1 MQTKCDKNG
10 RAYIW
15 DLDGTLLDSYGI
27 ITESLYETYLE
38 CGVEAERE
46 ELHRIAIIDSVTRAL
61 EELSAKTGISVLEL
75 KERYSLISER
85 RKPDMRTIPGA
96 KELLTFL
103 AQSGAVHYVYT
114 HRGASTESVLRQLS
128 LESFFTD
135 VVTAKSGFPRKPA
148 PEGLLYLIKKHNLD
162 PQNTFYIGDRT
173 IDMDC
178 AKNAGI
184 GRILFAPPGSYCIP
198 NGSEQYIVEKLSDIA
213 GI

>member
-114 HRGASTESVLRQLS
+114 HRGASTESVLSALS
-128 LESFFTD
+128 LTPFFKE
-135 VVTAKSGFPRKPA
+135 VVTAKSGFARKPA
-148 PEGLLYLIKKHNLD
+148 PDALLYLIDKHQLD
-162 PQNTFYIGDRT
+162 PENTYYVGDRT

-184 GRILFAPPGSYCIP
+184 KRILFAPPDSYCIP
-198 NGSEQYIVEKLSDIA
+198 NGSEQYLVEKLSEIA
-213 GI
+213 EI

>member
-1 MQTKCDKNG
+1 MDTK
-10 RAYIW
+10 AYIW

-27 ITESLYETYLE
+27 ITESLYETYQE
-38 CGVEAERE
+38 SGVAAERE
-46 ELHRIAIIDSVTRAL
+46 ELHRIAIVHSVTKAL
-61 EELSAKTGISVLEL
+61 ELLSDETGQDMTSL
-75 KERYSLISER
+75 KERYSAISER
-85 RKPDMRTIPGA
+85 MKPDMGTIPGA
-96 KELLTFL
+96 KEILTTL
-103 AQSGAVHYVYT
+103 AEKGCRHYVYT

-128 LESFFTD
+128 LEGFFTD

-198 NGSEQYIVEKLSDIA
+198 NGSEQYLVEKLSDIA